1 MKLFK
6 ERAAG
11 GVIAVNKSKP
21 NGLLRANRNEKF
33 GVCEPEYDASLT
45 KVGVCLYVLS
55 GRFVYSVKPGGTA
68 GNYSCPSNFNCCGTV
83 FLYSIICPLNK
94 KGDRIMSNEKIPYKI
109 YLEESEMP
117 KAWYNLRADM
127 KNKPA
132 PLLNPGT
139 HQPMK
144 AEELAPVFCKELI
157 EQELDDKTAFF
168 PIPEEI
174 QNFYKMYRP
183 SPLVRAYCLE
193 KKLDTPAK
201 IYYKFEGNNTSGSHK
216 LNSAIAQA
224 YYAKKQGLKGV
235 TTETGAGQWG
245 TALSMA
251 CSYFD
256 LDCKVFMVK
265 VSYEQKPFRREVMRT
280 YGASVTPSPSME
292 TEVGKKILEKHPG
305 TTGSLGCAIS
315 EAVEKATT
323 SEGYRYVLGSVLNQV
338 LLHQSVI
345 GLESKAALD
354 KYGVKPDI
362 IIGCAGG
369 GSNLGGLISPFM
381 GEKLCG
387 EADYRIIAVEPA
399 SCPSLTRGKFAY
411 DFCDTGMV
419 CPLAKMYTLG
429 SDFIP
434 APNHAGGLRYHGMSS
449 TLSQLYHDGLMEA
462 VAVPQTSVFEAAEY
476 FARVEGILPAPESSH
491 AIRVALDEAIKCRE
505 TGEEKT
511 ILFGLTGTGYFDMVA
526 YEKFHDGKMEDY
538 VPTDEELE
546 ESLAK
551 LPKF

>member
-1 MKLFK
+1 
-6 ERAAG
+6 
-11 GVIAVNKSKP
+11 
-21 NGLLRANRNEKF
+21 
-33 GVCEPEYDASLT
+33 
-45 KVGVCLYVLS
+45 
-55 GRFVYSVKPGGTA
+55 
-68 GNYSCPSNFNCCGTV
+68 
-83 FLYSIICPLNK
+83 
-94 KGDRIMSNEKIPYKI
+94 MSDKKIPYKI
-109 YLEESEMP
+109 YLEEHEMP

-139 HQPMK
+139 LKPMT
-144 AEELAPVFCKELI
+144 AQELEGVFCSELVK
-157 EQELDDKTAFF
+157 QELDDTTPYFE
-168 PIPEEI
+168 IPEEI
-174 QNFYKMYRP
+174 RNFYKMYRP
-183 SPLVRAYCLE
+183 APLVRAYCLE
-193 KKLDTPAK
+193 EKLQTPAK

-256 LDCKVFMVK
+256 LDCKVYMVK
-265 VSYEQKPFRREVMRT
+265 ISYEQKPFGREVMRT

-292 TEVGKKILEKHPG
+292 TEIGKQILAKHPG

-315 EAVEKATT
+315 EAVEVATT
-323 SEGYRYVLGSVLNQV
+323 NEGYRYVLGSVLNQV

-345 GLESKAALD
+345 GLETKAALD
-354 KYGVKPDI
+354 KYDITPDI

-369 GSNLGGLISPFM
+369 GSNLGGLIAPFM
-381 GEKLCG
+381 REKILGEK
-387 EADYRIIAVEPA
+387 DYRIIAVEPA
-399 SCPSLTRGKFAY
+399 SCPSFTRGKYAY

-429 SDFIP
+429 SDYIP

-449 TLSQLYHDGLMEA
+449 TLSQLYDDGLMEA
-462 VAVPQTSVFEAAEY
+462 VSVKQTDVFQAAEY

-491 AIRVALDEAIKCRE
+491 AIKVAIDEALKCKE

-511 ILFGLTGTGYFDMVA
+511 IVFGLTGTGYFDMVA
-526 YEKFHDGKMEDY
+526 YEKFHDGKMDNY
-538 VPTDEELE
+538 IPTDEEIA

-551 LPKF
+551 LPIIE

>member
-1 MKLFK
+1 MA
-6 ERAAG
+6 E
-11 GVIAVNKSKP
+11 
-21 NGLLRANRNEKF
+21 
-33 GVCEPEYDASLT
+33 T
-45 KVGVCLYVLS
+45 
-55 GRFVYSVKPGGTA
+55 
-68 GNYSCPSNFNCCGTV
+68 
-83 FLYSIICPLNK
+83 
-94 KGDRIMSNEKIPYKI
+94 KIPYKI
-109 YLEESEMP
+109 YLNESELP
-117 KAWYNLRADM
+117 KQWYNLRADM

-139 HQPMK
+139 GKPMT
-144 AEELAPVFCKELI
+144 AEELEPVFCSELVK
-157 EQELDDKTAFF
+157 QELDNTTPFID
-168 PIPEEI
+168 IPDEI
-174 QNFYKMYRP
+174 YNFYKMYRP
-183 SPLVRAYCLE
+183 SPLVRAYFLE
-193 KKLDTPAK
+193 KKLGTPAK

-251 CSYFD
+251 CSFFD

-292 TEVGKKILEKHPG
+292 TEVGRKILEAHPG

-315 EAVEKATT
+315 EAVEVAVK

-345 GLESKAALD
+345 GLETKTALD
-354 KYGVKPDI
+354 KYGIVPDV

-369 GSNLGGLISPFM
+369 GSNLGGLIAPFM
-381 GEKLCG
+381 GEKLRG
-387 EADYRIIAVEPA
+387 ERDYRIIAVEPA
-399 SCPSLTRGKFAY
+399 SCPSFTRGVYAY

-434 APNHAGGLRYHGMSS
+434 SPNHAGGLRYHGMSS
-449 TLSQLYHDGLMEA
+449 ILSQLYDDGLMEA
-462 VAVPQTSVFEAAEY
+462 TSVKQTDVFEAAEL

-491 AIRVALDEAIKCRE
+491 AIRVAIDEALKCKE

-511 ILFGLTGTGYFDMVA
+511 IVFGLTGTGYFDMVA
-526 YEKFHDGKMEDY
+526 YEKFHEGKMDDY
-538 VPTDEELE
+538 IPTDDEL
-546 ESLAK
+546 AAYRAR
-551 LPKF
+551 LPKIG

>member
-1 MKLFK
+1 
-6 ERAAG
+6 
-11 GVIAVNKSKP
+11 
-21 NGLLRANRNEKF
+21 
-33 GVCEPEYDASLT
+33 
-45 KVGVCLYVLS
+45 
-55 GRFVYSVKPGGTA
+55 
-68 GNYSCPSNFNCCGTV
+68 
-83 FLYSIICPLNK
+83 
-94 KGDRIMSNEKIPYKI
+94 MSENKIPYKI
-109 YLEESEMP
+109 YLEENEIP
-117 KAWYNLRADM
+117 KAWYNMRADM

-139 HQPMK
+139 LEPMK
-144 AEELAPVFCKELI
+144 AEELSGVFCEELVA
-157 EQELDDKTAFF
+157 QELDNDTAYFE
-168 PIPEEI
+168 IPKEI
-174 QNFYKMYRP
+174 RDYYKMYRP
-183 SPLVRAYCLE
+183 SPLMRAYRLE
-193 KKLDTPAK
+193 EKLGTPAK

-251 CSYFD
+251 CAYFG
-256 LDCKVFMVK
+256 LDCKVYMVK

-292 TEVGKKILEKHPG
+292 TAIGRKILEKHPG

-315 EAVEKATT
+315 EAVEVATT
-323 SEGYRYVLGSVLNQV
+323 NEGYRYVLGSVLNQV

-345 GLESKAALD
+345 GLETKAALD
-354 KYGVKPDI
+354 KYGIKADM

-369 GSNLGGLISPFM
+369 GSNLGGLIAPFM
-381 GEKLCG
+381 GEKLRG
-387 EADYRIIAVEPA
+387 EKDYRIIAVEPA
-399 SCPSLTRGKFAY
+399 SCPSFTRGTFAY

-449 TLSQLYHDGLMEA
+449 ILSQLYADGYMEA
-462 VAVPQTSVFEAAEY
+462 VSVKQTDVFEAAEQ
-476 FARVEGILPAPESSH
+476 FARTEGILPAPESSH
-491 AIRVALDEAIKCRE
+491 AIKAAIDEALKCKE

-511 ILFGLTGTGYFDMVA
+511 IVFGLTGTGYFDMVA
-526 YEKFHDGKMEDY
+526 YEKFHEGEMSDY
-538 VPTDEELE
+538 IPTDEEI
-546 ESLAK
+546 AK
-551 LPKF
+551 NIANLPKVE

>member
-1 MKLFK
+1 M
-6 ERAAG
+6 E
-11 GVIAVNKSKP
+11 
-21 NGLLRANRNEKF
+21 
-33 GVCEPEYDASLT
+33 T
-45 KVGVCLYVLS
+45 K
-55 GRFVYSVKPGGTA
+55 
-68 GNYSCPSNFNCCGTV
+68 
-83 FLYSIICPLNK
+83 
-94 KGDRIMSNEKIPYKI
+94 KIPYKI

-117 KAWYNLRADM
+117 TAWYNVRADM
-127 KNKPA
+127 KTKPA

-139 HQPMK
+139 GKPMT
-144 AEELAPVFCKELI
+144 AGELSHVFCDELVA
-157 EQELDDKTAFF
+157 QELNNTDRYI

-174 QNFYKMYRP
+174 RDFYKMYRP

-193 KKLDTPAK
+193 EKLKTPAK

-256 LDCKVFMVK
+256 LDCKVYMVK

-280 YGASVTPSPSME
+280 YGASVTPSPSTE
-292 TEVGKKILEKHPG
+292 TEVGRRILAEFPG
-305 TTGSLGCAIS
+305 TNGSLGCAIS
-315 EAVEKATT
+315 EAVEAAVTR
-323 SEGYRYVLGSVLNQV
+323 EGYRYVLGSVLSQV

-345 GLESKAALD
+345 GMETKAALD
-354 KYGVKPDI
+354 KYGIKPDI

-381 GEKLCG
+381 GEKLRG

-399 SCPSLTRGKFAY
+399 SCPSLTRGKYVY
-411 DFCDTGMV
+411 DFCDTGKV

-429 SDFIP
+429 SGFMP

-449 TLSQLYHDGLMEA
+449 ILSELYDEGLMEA
-462 VAVPQTSVFEAAEY
+462 TSVKQTDVFAAAEQ

-491 AIRVALDEAIKCRE
+491 AIKVAIDEALKCKE

-511 ILFGLTGTGYFDMVA
+511 IVFGLTGTGYFDMYA
-526 YEKFHDGKMEDY
+526 YEQFHDGTMTDY
-538 VPTDEELE
+538 IPTDEEIAK
-546 ESLAK
+546 SLATT
-551 LPKF
+551 PKI